1 VRIDRLPPQGEA
13 WTEEDDARHEATYR
27 AFVKGVALFTAH
39 TAVILLVLAYV
50 LL

>member
-1 VRIDRLPPQGEA
+1 MKTNAMPPAGQP

-27 AFVKGVALFTAH
+27 GFLKGVALFTAH
-39 TAVILLVLAYV
+39 VAVILLVLAYV